1 MYSSLDA
8 KLHEDWHGACLFYL
22 CMPSTSQRAGT
33 QQQLNKWLSPWHML
47 SFSNSSLPLSKQ
59 SSHQMPRCGDGWP
72 YSQREGVYF
81 PRTQSKWKEKPQPSF
96 LPEIHLADPL
106 RALLL
111 NAAGRTDSRF
121 FERWSKESKV
131 ITWIPR
137 SASPE
142 AKLCPWT
149 SWLMAQQTHV
159 LCKLLCRTCVFMLDS
174 RRPGF
179 QWHLSQPCYVPLTKS
194 LPISPLPVRR
204 GDWTKIS

>member
-8 KLHEDWHGACLFYL
+8 KLHEDWHWACLFYR

-47 SFSNSSLPLSKQ
+47 SFSSSSLPLSKQ
-59 SSHQMPRCGDGWP
+59 SSHQMPRYGDGCP
-72 YSQREGVYF
+72 HSQRERVCF
-81 PRTQSKWKEKPQPSF
+81 PRTRSQWKGKSQPSF

-106 RALLL
+106 GALLD
-111 NAAGRTDSRF
+111 AAGKTDSRF
-121 FERWSKESKV
+121 FERWNKESKV

-142 AKLCPWT
+142 ATLCPWT
-149 SWLMAQQTHV
+149 SWIMAQQTHV
-159 LCKLLCRTCVFMLDS
+159 LRKLLCRICVIMLVS

-179 QWHLSQPCYVPLTKS
+179 QWHLSQPSMCPS
-194 LPISPLPVRR
+194 PVRW
-204 GDWTKIS
+204 GNWTKIS